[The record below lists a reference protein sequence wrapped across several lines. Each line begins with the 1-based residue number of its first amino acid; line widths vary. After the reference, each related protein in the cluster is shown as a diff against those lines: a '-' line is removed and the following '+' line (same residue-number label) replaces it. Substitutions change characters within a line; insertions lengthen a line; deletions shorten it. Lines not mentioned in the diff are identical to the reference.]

1 MDQLLAA
8 LGIELGKDIIQDEHR
23 IGSSLLAQEVEFRQ
37 AQRDGIRP
45 RLTVASKALGRLI
58 AQVEHQIIA
67 VRTHQGNAA
76 FDLALPG
83 GGQLGE
89 QHGL

>member
-1 MDQLLAA
+1 MA
-8 LGIELGKDIIQDEHR
+8 G
-23 IGSSLLAQEVEFRQ
+23 
-37 AQRDGIRP
+37 
-45 RLTVASKALGRLI
+45 KALGRLI

>member
-23 IGSSLLAQEVEFRQ
+23 IRSSLLAQEVEFRQ
-37 AQRDGIRP
+37 TQRDGIGP
-45 RLTVASKALGRLI
+45 RLAVAGKTLGRLI

-67 VRTHQGNAA
+67 VRAHQGNAA
-76 FDLALPG
+76 FDFALPG
-83 GGQLGE
+83 GGQFGK